1 MTGIQVNRYLMR
13 GSDSSQM
20 FGGYFMKSKNSQKLN
35 KIHKCVG
42 DQKFRELMELLGGDT
57 VYFSPSGDRISRNA
71 KIQRDYDQMI
81 RQGMRSGAAVEKLS
95 KIYDLSKAAI
105 YTVITVYEL

>member
-20 FGGYFMKSKNSQKLN
+20 FGGILMNSKNSQKLN
-35 KIHKCVG
+35 KIHQCVG
-42 DQKFRELMELLGGDT
+42 DQKFKELLELLSGDT

-71 KIQRDYDQMI
+71 KIQKDYDQMI
-81 RQGMRSGAAVEKLS
+81 RQGMKSGTAVEKLS
-95 KIYDLSKAAI
+95 KMYDLAKPTI